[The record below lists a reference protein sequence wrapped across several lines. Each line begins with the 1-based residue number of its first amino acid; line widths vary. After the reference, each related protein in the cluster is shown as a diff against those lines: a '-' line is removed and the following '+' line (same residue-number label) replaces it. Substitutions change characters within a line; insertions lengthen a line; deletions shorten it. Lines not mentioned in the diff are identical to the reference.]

1 MKKLCFS
8 LLLSLFFIANISA
21 QNEELEAIQRAVDT
35 LYSSLSFEEGG
46 QPDTALFLSIF
57 VNEGILINNNGGKPR
72 IISPK
77 AFVERLTQMS
87 GIKKFN
93 EHEIRGETQ
102 YFGTIA
108 QRFST
113 YDKHIELEE
122 RTVKGKGINSFQL
135 VKVNGRWKVSAIIWN
150 DETEKLTI
158 PEAYR

>member
-1 MKKLCFS
+1 MKKLCFT
-8 LLLSLFFIANISA
+8 LLISFFITTNIFA
-21 QNEELEAIQRAVDT
+21 QQEELEAIQRAVDT
-35 LYSSLSFEEGG
+35 LYSSLSFEEGE

-57 VNEGILINNNGGKPR
+57 VKEGILINNNGGKPR

-77 AFVERLTQMS
+77 AFVERLTEMS
-87 GIKKFN
+87 GIKKFD

-102 YFGTIA
+102 FFGTIA

-122 RTVKGKGINSFQL
+122 RTIKGKGINSFQL
-135 VKVNGRWKVSAIIWN
+135 VKVNGRWMISAIIWN
-150 DETEKLTI
+150 DETEKLPI